1 MKTILNVTNLTKTFG
16 RLTAVD
22 ALSFNINKGN
32 VYGILGPNGSGKST
46 TLGMILNVVNPT
58 SGAFSWFEGTENTHQ
73 ALKRVGAI
81 IERPNFY
88 PYMTAAQNLRLVC
101 RIKEVP
107 KAKIEEKLALV
118 DLLDRKNDTFK
129 TFSLGMKQRLA
140 IASALL
146 NDPEILILDE
156 PTNGL
161 DPQGIAQVRD
171 IIQKIAT
178 QGTTILLA
186 SHLLDE
192 VEKVCSHVLVLQKG
206 KQIYFGKVNELTKDH
221 GYFELNATD
230 MEALQSALDSLSF
243 IENSALKGAFIIAH
257 PNTTLSAAELSKALT
272 AKGIIVTHLAQKHK
286 SLEEQFLTLTQN
298 QQA

>member
-1 MKTILNVTNLTKTFG
+1 MNTILNVTDLTKNFG

-22 ALSFNINKGN
+22 TLSFRIEKGN

-58 SGAFSWFEGTENTHQ
+58 LGTFSWFGGTENTHQ

-107 KAKIEEKLALV
+107 QAKIEEKLALV
-118 DLLDRKNDTFK
+118 DLLDRKNDRFK
-129 TFSLGMKQRLA
+129 TYSLGMKQRLA

-161 DPQGIAQVRD
+161 DPQGIAQVRG
-171 IIQKIAT
+171 IIQKIAA

-206 KQIYFGKVNELTKDH
+206 KQIYFGKVTALTTDH
-221 GYFELNATD
+221 GYFELDATEI
-230 MEALQSALDSLSF
+230 EALQSTLNAMQS
-243 IENSALKGAFIIAH
+243 IETTEKRGGLILAY
-257 PNTTLSAAELSKALT
+257 PNTALSAAALSKSLA
-272 AKGIIVTHLAQKHK
+272 AEGIVLTHLAQKHK